1 MQLSPSQKK
10 TTQHQ
15 FDSYCRK
22 IMRAAYHDY
31 LRSLRRRSEVE
42 QQLEESM
49 LDQLAENTVY
59 PSDMT
64 WFQVME
70 YHVAIRNERLA
81 DALAELPAE
90 KRETILLAFF
100 IGMTDA
106 EIASRCSV
114 VRTTIQRRRNNSLQ
128 ELRNK
133 MKGGQQ

>member
-1 MQLSPSQKK
+1 MQFSPSQKK
-10 TTQHQ
+10 TIQYQ
-15 FDSYCRK
+15 FDSFCRK
-22 IMRAAYHDY
+22 IMRAAHHDY
-31 LRSLRRRSEVE
+31 LRSLRRRLEVE
-42 QQLEESM
+42 RQLEESM
-49 LDQLAENTVY
+49 LDQYAEDEVY
-59 PSDMT
+59 PSDLT
-64 WFQVME
+64 WFRVME

-81 DALAELPAE
+81 DALAELLAE

-114 VRTTIQRRRNNSLQ
+114 VRTTIQRRRNRSLQ